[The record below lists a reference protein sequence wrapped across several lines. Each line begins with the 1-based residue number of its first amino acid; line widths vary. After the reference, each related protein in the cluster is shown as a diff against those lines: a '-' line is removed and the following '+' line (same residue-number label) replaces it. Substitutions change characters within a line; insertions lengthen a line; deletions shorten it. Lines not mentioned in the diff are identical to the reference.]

1 MGFQFLSLYP
11 PRHTKVFSR
20 ALVTVTFLLGCWIFI
35 LDHARDK
42 MSKNI
47 GALLDSSDRN
57 AGDPLEIV
65 VHDDYTKRD
74 GASDWDYP
82 WLSPVSSLLVHPHMD
97 SSLVIENVEDTSEYH
112 WHFEN
117 TTRIGYTLKL
127 YLTEVGDYRVDVA
140 EVDRTTGVTHGF
152 HTFTLYCRYV
162 RRELRL
168 LTAKDREIFFGTA
181 KVLWDVGTKVG
192 QQRFGM
198 AYRGAEYFTELHN
211 SLAGA
216 RDCDHIHDGLGF
228 LTNHIALSLRFEQSL
243 QSVNP
248 YVSLPY
254 WDVTID
260 HHRIETSE
268 NGNFEKALFESELWQ
283 PDWFGSTDPN
293 LHYVTEGR
301 WAYTQVNRDAWN
313 TTHNPYGFMRAPWNS
328 NPIEFVTRSHTE
340 CGQSAYSFQGWPG
353 CDSHLEMVVNFT
365 DLSSFTY
372 ALQVAPHGP
381 VHVNIGGTF
390 GCEEDFDRLSSV
402 LTAAQ
407 LSEVKVFS
415 FAIPKNMYRLGLR
428 ECPQYCSTD
437 SKPSE
442 CRCGCPAY
450 ESFLSNI
457 SLLQDSLFNTKVIPS
472 SHIATALKYISSR
485 DKDGIQK
492 AYTVADVLCHSQIHV
507 GDQLES
513 ASPGDISFWPIHPAI
528 ERLWMWKKLNKFFDS
543 EHWPNSSTSIYG
555 STCTGHGANDM
566 VGFPISLWDTS
577 IASPERLMTN
587 IEMYNL
593 ADPESSSLPYVYDS
607 FTWPHCTEEGYD
619 FRKWWKRN
627 AHS

>member
-450 ESFLSNI
+450 ESFLTNI